1 MNTHDDRDVSGIQ
14 FERLTF
20 FSDAV
25 FAIAITLLV
34 LDLRLPA
41 GQSEFIDLSP
51 MVPKLIGFCISF
63 AVIGIYWNAHHR
75 LFGTLQRE
83 DGRLRAVNLLFLGS
97 VVFLPFPTSIMAEYP
112 RTAPPLI
119 FYASATALVGAL
131 LLLLTWV
138 ARRPGLMRPGQTRGG
153 TYRLILLGIPA
164 PAIFLGSI
172 GIAQRW
178 PTWTIASWCAIWPL
192 ATLLDLFARKLQ
204 RRLDSAAQ
212 P

>member
-1 MNTHDDRDVSGIQ
+1 MNTPDDHDVSSIQ

-41 GQSEFIDLSP
+41 GQGALMDLSP
-51 MVPKLIGFCISF
+51 MVPKLVGFCISF

-97 VVFLPFPTSIMAEYP
+97 VVFLPFPTSVIAENSP
-112 RTAPPLI
+112 TARPLI
-119 FYASATALVGAL
+119 FYALSTALVGVL

-138 ARRPGLMRPGQTRGG
+138 ARRPRLMRPGETPGG
-153 TYRLILLGIPA
+153 TYRLILLGVPA

-178 PTWTIASWCAIWPL
+178 PTWTLISWCIIWPL
-192 ATLLDLFARKLQ
+192 ATVVDVFARKLE
-204 RRLDSAAQ
+204 RRTDGAA
-212 P
+212 